1 MTLRVVSK
9 QGIDD
14 SFDGFRY
21 QQAKIQSS
29 LMQQL
34 QYSRGEMTKQMLVEL
49 DSQAFISLSHSMAKA
64 LVI

>member
-1 MTLRVVSK
+1 MTLLMDSGTKK
-9 QGIDD
+9 Q
-14 SFDGFRY
+14 
-21 QQAKIQSS
+21 IQSS

-34 QYSRGEMTKQMLVEL
+34 QYFRGEMTKQMLVEL